1 MLMTDSRTFAQ
12 VVQSKLSADIL
23 SGRLV
28 PGSRLRLIQLCET
41 YEVSMSPLREALSEL
56 SGQGLVVREGQ
67 RGFCVAPV
75 SVEDLRDVAAT
86 RIRFEIMALKMAMEF
101 GDTEWE
107 ASILAAYHRLMRQQ
121 RTLEQLVDEP
131 WEMRHRA
138 FHLALIS
145 ACGSPRQLGFCL
157 NLHDHFDR
165 YRRIAV
171 LRGGAHPRLQSRHC
185 DIVDAVLTRDVSRAC
200 DLLADHIEESA
211 REFTRLAGPGGF
223 AVHPDPA

>member
-1 MLMTDSRTFAQ
+1 MTDSRTFAQ
-12 VVQSKLSADIL
+12 AVQTKLSADIL

-28 PGSRLRLIQLCET
+28 PGARLRLIQLCET
-41 YEVSMSPLREALSEL
+41 YQVSMSPLREALSEL
-56 SGQGLVVREGQ
+56 SGQGLVIREGQ

-75 SVEDLRDVAAT
+75 SPEDLRDVTAT
-86 RIRFEIMALKMAMEF
+86 RIRFEVMALKMAMEF

-107 ASILAAYHRLMRQQ
+107 ATILAAYHRLMRQQ
-121 RTLEQLVDEP
+121 RTPEQLVDEP

-171 LRGGAHPRLQSRHC
+171 VRSGEHPRLQSRHS
-185 DIVDAVLTRDVSRAC
+185 DIVDAVLARDVPRAC

-211 REFTRLAGPGGF
+211 REFTRLAGPDGF
-223 AVHPDPA
+223 TAHPDPA